1 MKKIL
6 FIFLLGII
14 IIPFNTFA
22 STINNNNTYQV
33 KCKTYNVDTSNVRSV
48 LDYFYYTYFY
58 TMDNHEN
65 LNFMLFKTNANTQ
78 QYSFFIFSSDY
89 ALGGNPPRQL
99 SATTNCLYN
108 GNSGNFTCTQNTNTI
123 PTETNA
129 ISFKYSNVSLLDYTS
144 NITSSDIEFSYE
156 DYCNIPNVNVNVD
169 FPFTKE
175 EFYTLMLLVGTIIMM
190 LFLKWTFPMK
200 GGRKI

>member
-14 IIPFNTFA
+14 VIPFNTYA
-22 STINNNNTYQV
+22 ATINNNNTYQV
-33 KCKTYNVDTSNVRSV
+33 KCKIYNVDTSNDRSV

-58 TMDNHEN
+58 TMENHEN
-65 LNFMLFKTNANTQ
+65 LNFMLFKTSLQQ
-78 QYSFFIFSSDY
+78 QYSFYIFSSDY
-89 ALGGNPPRQL
+89 TLGGSTGRNL

-108 GNSGNFTCTQNTNTI
+108 GNSGNFTCTTNTNTI
-123 PTETNA
+123 PTETST
-129 ISFKYSNVSLLDYTS
+129 ISFKYSNVSLLGYTS
-144 NITSSDIEFSYE
+144 NITSSDIESSYQ

-169 FPFTKE
+169 FPFTKN
-175 EFYTLMLLVGTIIMM
+175 EFYTLLILIGTIIMM

-200 GGRKI
+200 GGRKL

>member
-14 IIPFNTFA
+14 VIPFNTYA
-22 STINNNNTYQV
+22 TTINNNNTYQV
-33 KCKTYNVDTSNVRSV
+33 KCKTYNVDTSNDRSV

-65 LNFMLFKTNANTQ
+65 LNFMLFKTSSNTER
-78 QYSFFIFSSDY
+78 YSFYIFSSDY
-89 ALGGNPPRQL
+89 TLSGRNL

-108 GNSGNFTCTQNTNTI
+108 GNSGNFTCTTSTNSI
-123 PTETNA
+123 PTENA
-129 ISFKYSNVSLLDYTS
+129 DMIFKYSNVSLLDFTS
-144 NITSSDIEFSYE
+144 NITSSDIESSYQ

-175 EFYTLMLLVGTIIMM
+175 DFYTLLILIGTIIMM

-200 GGRKI
+200 GGRKL